1 MTTSP
6 MRDMLV
12 GLFVVA
18 ALSAIAYLS
27 VPIGG
32 LRASPDSATF
42 YASFDE
48 IGQLRDRAA
57 VVVGGVRV
65 GQVEAIG
72 LDEDYR
78 ARIRISVDPALP
90 LPEDTSASILTAGIL
105 GNQYIALEPG
115 GSDVMLEPGSDIAY
129 TQSAFVI
136 ERVIGRLVQNLGGGS

>member
-1 MTTSP
+1 MTASP
-6 MRDMLV
+6 MRDLLV

-18 ALSAIAYLS
+18 ALSAIVYLS

-48 IGQLRDRAA
+48 IGQLSDRAP

-65 GQVEAIG
+65 GQVEGIG

-78 ARIRISVDPALP
+78 PRIRFSVDPTLALP
-90 LPEDTSASILTAGIL
+90 DDTSASILTAGIL

-115 GSDVMLEPGSDIAY
+115 GSDEMLEPGSDIPY

-136 ERVIGRLVQNLGGGS
+136 ERVIGRLVQSLGGGG